1 MEALIWT
8 TGLLAVAIPDP
19 SLPSVVDLC
28 VFKAIGFSGCSGCG
42 LGHAMGYLFRAEWA
56 LALDLH
62 WFSPVVLILLLAHI
76 GRLLRSALL
85 TSP

>member
-8 TGLLAVAIPDP
+8 VGLLAVAFPDP
-19 SLPSVVDLC
+19 TLPSVIELC
-28 VFKAIGFSGCSGCG
+28 VFKLVGFSGCPGCG

-56 LALDLH
+56 LALQTH
-62 WFSPVVLILLLAHI
+62 WFSPAALIILLAHI
-76 GRLLRSALL
+76 GRLVHSALR